1 MSLIDEVKN
10 ICDRL
15 APLGWRDLL
24 LAITGG
30 NLDISQPN
38 TDKLKAIL
46 VETLTTID
54 RTKKGFEDFH
64 PAATQAIAAGRPA
77 HSLLYHALASPQV
90 HPTVTGIPSQNPAYY
105 PSLEELDTIENY
117 IYSLTADQVD
127 LTDTVI
133 AVFAYQYRE
142 ASRTSHL
149 RHADFAY
156 SRTGVAR
163 VGTAEPRYDP
173 SRRSFRVVPDGNKD
187 AIAVLP
193 SRYGVFLARRAK
205 AGAAGSVQG
214 GSSGENFVF
223 PVHKLF
229 TGHECLKDK
238 NIEVGFLE
246 FHRNEKLRKI
256 HELPEAKGGLPLPAG
271 FDINKPP
278 YVRDSGNGNDL
289 VSLKPAGSS
298 VLVIPKPA
306 STLVRTATQ
315 HNTVSGTDQI
325 VYFIVPPVPRIT
337 TSTLMIPDS
346 NGNRL
351 APEYVNMRHQVDATG
366 PASQLPKDLNN
377 LAPGKFETTMAKGG
391 YAAAHFID
399 DSCDGC
405 IEATVKG
412 LAIEFENLP
421 AFSLVTAPDFFPLAD
436 QLEVE
441 ADPTVIRVRPLSKGR
456 LPANLSLL
464 RPSNRNTFAFEA
476 NDSTITAVVGPNA
489 VGPATT
495 VIGHLNRTIS
505 FLPDAA
511 SDVFAPGWDTSR
523 SSNERGIFLTSSG
536 LGSPFPE
543 DAKLCAAIGSFWPAV
558 APDNGRT
565 FGNEQGVDIPLVNQL
580 PMLDEE
586 LGFHPGH
593 ERVRVGEVD
602 SYRGWDGEY
611 GPFFEKIDGKPHV
624 NYVAIERSDYV
635 SQTLAGHIRVSLTGE
650 VQSEDLIARHQA
662 LNACNGVLRTA
673 ANNVCLV
680 VVRKIDDWASA
691 GRGRPE
697 LVGGGF
703 LMEFAELTGKRVATA
718 ELSRVRKIVS
728 KYHICQVGSNGIAY
742 KNGSE
747 DFVFKLI

>member
-1 MSLIDEVKN
+1 MSLIDEVKT

-15 APLGWRDLL
+15 APLGWRDLF
-24 LAITGG
+24 LAVTGG
-30 NLDISQPN
+30 GLDISQPI
-38 TDKLKAIL
+38 TDKLKA
-46 VETLTTID
+46 TLIKPLATID

-90 HPTVTGIPSQNPAYY
+90 HPTVTGMPSQNLALY

-117 IYSLTADQVD
+117 IYSLSADQVD

-156 SRTGVAR
+156 SRTGLAR
-163 VGTAEPRYDP
+163 VGTAEPQYDS
-173 SRRSFRVVPDGNKD
+173 SRRSFWVVPDGNKD

-193 SRYGVFLARRAK
+193 ARYGIFLARRAK

-223 PVHKLF
+223 PIHKLF
-229 TGHECLKDK
+229 AGHECLKDK
-238 NIEVGFLE
+238 NIEVSFLE
-246 FHRNEKLRKI
+246 FHCNEKLRKI
-256 HELPEAKGGLPLPAG
+256 HHLPEKDGGLPVPAG

-278 YVRDSGNGNDL
+278 YVRDSTNGNNL

-306 STLVRTATQ
+306 STLVRTASQ
-315 HNTVSGTDQI
+315 HNTVSGTEQI
-325 VYFIVPPVPRIT
+325 VYFTVPPAPRIT
-337 TSTLMIPDS
+337 TSTLMIPNS
-346 NGNRL
+346 NGNRQ
-351 APEYVNMRHQVDATG
+351 APEYVNMRHQVDAAG
-366 PASQLPKDLNN
+366 PVSQQPKDLNN
-377 LAPGKFETTMAKGG
+377 LAPVEFETTMANGG
-391 YAAAHFID
+391 YPAAHFID

-405 IEATVKG
+405 IEATVRG
-412 LAIEFENLP
+412 LAIGIENLP

-441 ADPTVIRVRPLSKGR
+441 ADPTVIRVKPLSKGN

-464 RPSNRNTFAFEA
+464 RPSNRNAFAFEA
-476 NDSTITAVVGPNA
+476 SDSTITAVVGPNA

-511 SDVFAPGWDTSR
+511 SDVFMPGWDTSR

-565 FGNEQGVDIPLVNQL
+565 FGNEKGVDIPLVNQL

-586 LGFHPGH
+586 LGFHPDH
-593 ERVRVGEVD
+593 ERVRVGEVN

-611 GPFFEKIDGKPHV
+611 GPFFEKADGKLYV

-635 SQTLAGHIRVSLTGE
+635 SQTLAGRIRVSLTSE

-662 LNACNGVLRTA
+662 LNACRGVLSTTA
-673 ANNVCLV
+673 GNACLV
-680 VVRKIDDWASA
+680 IVRKVDDWASA
-691 GRGRPE
+691 SRGRPE

-703 LMEFAELTGKRVATA
+703 LMEFAELTGERVATA
-718 ELSRVRKIVS
+718 ELDRVRKIVS
-728 KYHICQVGSNGIAY
+728 KHHICQVGSNGIAY
-742 KNGSE
+742 KNGSKN
-747 DFVFKLI
+747 FIFKLI